1 MDKPIDILILDDERD
16 AWEYLQSMLRMQV
29 PDVGRLLA
37 TSSMDEASEFMIH
50 VKPQLLFLDVE
61 MPGMN
66 GFEFLRMQ
74 KEKNF
79 GVIFTTAYSKY
90 AIQAIRFSAIDF
102 LLKPVQVDEF
112 KDAVQRF
119 RNAMQHSPLLERY
132 SHLFEN
138 LAKTNE
144 REFKISL
151 TKSNRQFLI
160 APADFFYCT
169 ADDNYTRLYLIDN
182 TEFLLSRTLRDI
194 EEMLTPHDFIRIH
207 KSTLVNK
214 HKIQSLSNERILTL
228 ENGVQLEVSRR
239 RIAQVRELL
248 I

>member
-1 MDKPIDILILDDERD
+1 MDEPIDILILDDEQD
-16 AWEYLQSMLRMQV
+16 AWEYLQSMIRMQV
-29 PDVGRLLA
+29 PDVGKLLA
-37 TSSMDEASEFMIH
+37 TSNLNEADAFM
-50 VKPQLLFLDVE
+50 VESKPQLLFLDVE

-112 KDAVQRF
+112 KDAVKRYRHF
-119 RNAMQHSPLLERY
+119 MQSNPLIERY

-138 LAKTNE
+138 LAKANE

-151 TKSNRQFLI
+151 TKSNRQHLI

-169 ADDNYTRLYLIDN
+169 ADDNYTRLYLKDN
-182 TEFLLSRTLRDI
+182 SEFILSRTLRDI

-207 KSTLVNK
+207 KSTLANK
-214 HKIQSLSNERILTL
+214 HKIRSLSNERILTL

-239 RIAQVRELL
+239 RIAEVRELL